1 MARQDLLHKTAP
13 IVSVEPPINFASR
26 FDGIA
31 DLQQARALQRGRLMA
46 VVAAVLAA
54 SLTAVVLEGCRIVS
68 PKYRISSL
76 YSAEP
81 WAVLAVSPLRRRLA
95 SLRDRIG
102 FSYAQLPMPL
112 TASEGRRA
120 PSSSA

>member
-1 MARQDLLHKTAP
+1 MPCLPRAAKPNRICGRSLTVARQDLLHKTAP

-54 SLTAVVLEGCRIVS
+54 SLTVYCS
-68 PKYRISSL
+68 
-76 YSAEP
+76 
-81 WAVLAVSPLRRRLA
+81 
-95 SLRDRIG
+95 
-102 FSYAQLPMPL
+102 
-112 TASEGRRA
+112 TH
-120 PSSSA
+120 